1 MFTSVHIFK
10 FREGFPCG
18 HDRARPIT
26 SRPLSSCKHRQHLV
40 ASDTDILGNGS
51 IYCFPAAPVECSA
64 QDWCNSMTFTPEQMQ
79 SMFGDSADEA
89 RRIDEQR
96 RAAIKRAAAD
106 QSVFGARLEQVKDAS
121 SARQSTLEE
130 TIDAMKRMETSLR
143 CEPIS

>member
-1 MFTSVHIFK
+1 
-10 FREGFPCG
+10 
-18 HDRARPIT
+18 
-26 SRPLSSCKHRQHLV
+26 
-40 ASDTDILGNGS
+40 
-51 IYCFPAAPVECSA
+51 
-64 QDWCNSMTFTPEQMQ
+64 MTFTPEQMQ

-130 TIDAMKRMETSLR
+130 TIDAVKRMETSLR
-143 CEPIS
+143 CEPMS